1 MAGFHFTIALL
12 PNGPT
17 LVSHPP
23 VWYKPDLVKS
33 DKEVVDEELK
43 ALLTRSLR
51 EGKKNK
57 KKAKKADGSA
67 DEE

>member
-1 MAGFHFTIALL
+1 VAGFHFTIALL

-33 DKEVVDEELK
+33 DKEIADEELK

-57 KKAKKADGSA
+57 KNAKKADGA
-67 DEE
+67 DRE